1 MLSCSRYFSAR
12 ALHWRI
18 IGSSFASTVRSAS
31 SSEGYTNM
39 VGAGSWS
46 IRLPRAFSMAEVPPT
61 WVGLTNTIFSVVSF
75 EKASMISTRYG
86 VTLFFHG
93 PGMAFPLGRTRFRS
107 AHTDTLTRSLGRRIS
122 MAGTIHRGTL

>member
-1 MLSCSRYFSAR
+1 MLSFSRYFSAR
-12 ALHWRI
+12 ALHCRI

-61 WVGLTNTIFSVVSF
+61 WVGLTKTIFSVVSS
-75 EKASMISTRYG
+75 ENASMISTRYG
-86 VTLFFHG
+86 VTLFRHG
-93 PGMAFPLGRTRFRS
+93 PGMAFPFGRILFCS
-107 AHTDTLTRSLGRRIS
+107 AHADVLTRSRGRRIS